1 MSCIS
6 EEISPACMETTPC
19 YPVYQQI
26 TALSLSRNFKL
37 LMEAKGNDGLVA
49 RCF

>member
-6 EEISPACMETTPC
+6 EGTSPACMETIPC
-19 YPVYQQI
+19 YLVYQQI
-26 TALSLSRNFKL
+26 IASSLSRNFKL
-37 LMEAKGNDGLVA
+37 LMEDNDNDGLVA